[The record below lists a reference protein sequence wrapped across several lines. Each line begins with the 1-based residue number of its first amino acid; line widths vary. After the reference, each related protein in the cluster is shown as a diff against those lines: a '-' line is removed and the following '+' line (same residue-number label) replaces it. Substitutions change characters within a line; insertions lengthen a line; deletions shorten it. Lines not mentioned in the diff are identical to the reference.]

1 MHPLTFAMQALADFR
16 AVGAVTPSSR
26 YLTRAMV
33 DPLPLRNARVVV
45 ELGCGTG
52 TVTRALLN
60 AMPRQSTLLAFE
72 INARFSRL
80 LQETITDP
88 RLVVLTTSAENVR
101 EEVHRR
107 GFQHVDAVA
116 SSLALTLMPAQLKH
130 DILSES
136 SGVLHSSGVFTQY
149 LYLHGI
155 QWQGRRPGF
164 SPAPACCAGI
174 SATYSTPSSGP
185 TSRPP
190 SSTPAAAPF
199 ATLQCCHPES
209 DWADEGSLP
218 ASPAATRT

>member
-155 QWQGRRPGF
+155 QWQGRRPSIFAGASVLRRHF
-164 SPAPACCAGI
+164 RDVQHTIVWPNIPPAFVYACRGAI
-174 SATYSTPSSGP
+174 RDSWNT
-185 TSRPP
+185 
-190 SSTPAAAPF
+190 
-199 ATLQCCHPES
+199 
-209 DWADEGSLP
+209 
-218 ASPAATRT
+218 